1 MFTLILPVNYNI
13 PCNLLIV
20 TLLFIALDIL
30 VGLVKAFSTTG
41 FKSLKMREGLF
52 HKLGEI
58 LCVLFG
64 ITCEVSFPLVG
75 ITINLPIVSTICV
88 YIVLME
94 TGSIIENLA
103 VISPNIKSML
113 GKVFGVYK
121 NEDEE

>member
-1 MFTLILPVNYNI
+1 MVFPLDYNI
-13 PCNLLIV
+13 PASLMIV
-20 TLLFIALDIL
+20 TLLFIVLDIL
-30 VGLVKAFSTTG
+30 VGLVKAFSTVG

-52 HKLGEI
+52 HKLGEV

-64 ITCEVSFPLVG
+64 VVCEISFPLVG
-75 ITINLPIVSTICV
+75 ITINLPIVSTICI

-113 GKVFGVYK
+113 GKVFGSYK

>member
-1 MFTLILPVNYNI
+1 MVLPLNYNI
-13 PCNLLIV
+13 PASLMIV
-20 TLLFIALDIL
+20 TLLFIVLDIL
-30 VGLVKAFSTTG
+30 VGLVKAFSTVG

-52 HKLGEI
+52 HKLGEV

-64 ITCEVSFPLVG
+64 VVCEISFPLVG
-75 ITINLPIVSTICV
+75 ISISLPIVSTICV

-113 GKVFGVYK
+113 GKVFEGYK
-121 NEDEE
+121 NEDEK

>member
-1 MFTLILPVNYNI
+1 MVFPLDYNI
-13 PCNLLIV
+13 PASLMIV
-20 TLLFIALDIL
+20 TLLFIVLDIL
-30 VGLVKAFSTTG
+30 VGLVKAFSTVG

-52 HKLGEI
+52 HKLGEV
-58 LCVLFG
+58 LCVAFG
-64 ITCEVSFPLVG
+64 VVCEISFPLVG
-75 ITINLPIVSTICV
+75 ITINLPIVSTICI

-113 GKVFGVYK
+113 GKVFGSYK

>member
-1 MFTLILPVNYNI
+1 MFALIFPTNYTFPVS
-13 PCNLLIV
+13 LLIV
-20 TLLFIALDIL
+20 TLVFIVLDIL

-58 LCVLFG
+58 MCVAFG
-64 ITCEVSFPLVG
+64 VVCEICFPLVG
-75 ITINLPIVSTICV
+75 ITITLPIVSTICI

-103 VISPNIKSML
+103 VVSPNINSLL
-113 GKVFGVYK
+113 GKVFGGYK
-121 NEDEE
+121 NEDDE